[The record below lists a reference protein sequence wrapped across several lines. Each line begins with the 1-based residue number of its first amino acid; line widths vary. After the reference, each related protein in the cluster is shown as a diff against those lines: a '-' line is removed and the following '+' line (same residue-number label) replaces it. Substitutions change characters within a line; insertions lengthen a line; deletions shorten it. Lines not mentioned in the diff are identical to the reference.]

1 MKNIF
6 RIFFSI
12 VLLSTGIAA
21 HAQDHSI
28 NGKVTTFGD
37 IPLKNVAI
45 TTSKTNKTAY
55 TDSLGLF
62 SIQCSEK
69 DRLLFRAAGFDALKF
84 KIKDLKKPS
93 IDLIYSNESNSFAE
107 ATKNGH
113 ISEEVLKS
121 AINKYPLKGEKDYS
135 RFNTIYELIDT
146 EIFNVDVSGNSVTTQ
161 KRTSFT
167 ASQEVLFVVDGR
179 IVSDISFVVPINV
192 KSIRYVDGPQAAI
205 YGSRGAN
212 GAIEIKLKN

>member
-1 MKNIF
+1 M
-6 RIFFSI
+6 
-12 VLLSTGIAA
+12 V
-21 HAQDHSI
+21 
-28 NGKVTTFGD
+28 D
-37 IPLKNVAI
+37 IPLKNVEI
-45 TTSKTNKTAY
+45 TTSKTDQITH

-62 SIQCSEK
+62 SISCSEN
-69 DRLLFRAAGFDALKF
+69 DRLLFSAAGFDVEKVKF
-84 KIKDLKKPS
+84 KDLKKPT

-121 AINKYPLKGEKDYS
+121 ALTKYPLKGEKDYS
-135 RFNTIYELIDT
+135 RYNNIYDLIDT
-146 EIFNVDVSGNSVTTQ
+146 EIFNVNVNGNVVTTQ

-167 ASQEVLFVVDGR
+167 ASQEVLYVVDGR

-212 GAIEIKLKN
+212 GAIEIKLRD